1 MEKYV
6 LTFKMSTEMKILS
19 PTAEDTIKN
28 RLRVYLLHGAT
39 KFNHTAAAYILISL
53 DKDNA
58 KTSKSAKY
66 LGKVVEGSVSGAAY
80 LGGAGHMSKAIGSF
94 SSEIVSE
101 IASTVDKNKQ
111 HKVSKKIEKFL
122 EGFDPEDEDWI
133 RFLLTCLSDIFIR

>member
-39 KFNHTAAAYILISL
+39 KFNHTAATYILISL

-66 LGKVVEGSVSGAAY
+66 LGKVVEGSVSGAAF
-80 LGGAGHMSKAIGSF
+80 LGGAGPMSKAIGSF

-101 IASTVDKNKQ
+101 IVSTVDKNKQ

-122 EGFDPEDEDWI
+122 EGFDPENEDWI